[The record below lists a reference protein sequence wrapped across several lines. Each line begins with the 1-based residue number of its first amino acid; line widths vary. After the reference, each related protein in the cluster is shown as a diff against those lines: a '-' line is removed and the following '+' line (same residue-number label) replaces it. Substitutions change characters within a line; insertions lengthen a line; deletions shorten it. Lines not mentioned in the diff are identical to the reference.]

1 MLFGLVDF
9 AVVAPTQS
17 LAARYVEPRTV
28 GLAFGCLNAVH
39 QLGSAVG
46 AWVPGVVFD
55 RTGSYDQVLVV
66 SVVVL
71 AAAALTCLTLP
82 RPGRL
87 RTAGAPATAV
97 EPAGA
102 GLT

>member
-1 MLFGLVDF
+1 
-9 AVVAPTQS
+9 
-17 LAARYVEPRTV
+17 
-28 GLAFGCLNAVH
+28 VH

-46 AWVPGVVFD
+46 AWLPGVAFD

-66 SVVVL
+66 SIVVL

-87 RTAGAPATAV
+87 RTAGAPATAI